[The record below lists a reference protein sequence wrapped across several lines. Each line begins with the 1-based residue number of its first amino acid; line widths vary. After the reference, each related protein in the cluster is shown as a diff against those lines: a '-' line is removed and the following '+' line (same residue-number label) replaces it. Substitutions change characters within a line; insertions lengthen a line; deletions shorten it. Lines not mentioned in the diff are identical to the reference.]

1 MSAGLQGDATSQ
13 GTAAQETEGVWGLR
27 MGSNDVATLTA
38 VISSVKQDADP
49 STKMDDAEFFDYFV
63 ASLLL
68 REKDL
73 PAESIQA
80 GITDGFRDCGVD
92 AMYTFLEGDLVE
104 EAETSTKARP
114 PRFAVHIIQCKR
126 SKGFEEEAINNL
138 AYYLPKLLILD
149 RELDDIRAFCNAKV
163 IDRSGLF
170 LDTFR
175 RLAGRGPK
183 VELNIHYASYGSDVH
198 PNLRARAG
206 AVAEELSGLFKEC
219 EVSIFFHTAGDLLD
233 RHRTKRSLVRE
244 LLSAV
249 PPMYS
254 DSEQGYACLV
264 RFSDYFDLLTN
275 DFGDLDQEL
284 FEFNVRDHEGDSAVN
299 DSIRETLEV
308 NDSNEEFWWLN
319 NGVTIVASAIEPMN
333 KRLALTDPQIVN
345 GLQTSTEIYRH
356 LKANGHEGDDRLLL
370 VRAIAATDQSVRD
383 NIVRATNSQ
392 NKMPPSAL
400 RSTERIHR
408 NIEDSFAKHGFF
420 YERRHKY
427 YENLGK
433 PHDRLVTMRKLG
445 RSLAT
450 VLLQRPDLARTDS
463 DSLFENREIYTRLFS
478 QNYPENVYLNALL
491 IVRRCEAAWDGS
503 DFRQDGVKDDWIF
516 LLATICSIL
525 YFKKQRPGYEDL
537 AKFNIAS
544 LPISAVLDLLPIVA
558 VEFNKASATRA
569 RPFRELASDQRVC
582 EAVIERARSF
592 TTSRNWRS
600 WPTEHIDMKYAL
612 KPGESINLASRN

>member
-1 MSAGLQGDATSQ
+1 MNGKEQAV
-13 GTAAQETEGVWGLR
+13 QEIERGGILH
-27 MGSNDVATLTA
+27 MGANDVATLDA
-38 VISSVKQDADP
+38 VISSVKQDSDP
-49 STKMDDAEFFDYFV
+49 STKVDEAEFFDFFV

-80 GITDGFRDCGVD
+80 GVTDGSRDCGVD
-92 AMYTFLEGDLVE
+92 AMYTFLEGHLVE
-104 EAETSTKARP
+104 DAQMSTKARP
-114 PRFAVHIIQCKR
+114 PRFVVHIIQCKR
-126 SKGFEEEAINNL
+126 SMRFEEEAINNF
-138 AYYLPKLLILD
+138 AYYLPKLLVLD
-149 RELDDIRAFCNAKV
+149 RELDDLRTFCNAKV

-175 RLAGRGPK
+175 RLAGRGPM
-183 VELNIHYASYGSDVH
+183 VELNIHYASRGSHVH
-198 PNLRARAG
+198 PNLRARADT
-206 AVAEELSGLFKEC
+206 VAGELARLFKEC
-219 EVSIFFHTAGDLLD
+219 EVNFHFHTAGNLLD
-233 RHRTKRSLVRE
+233 RHRARRTLERE

-254 DSEQGYACLV
+254 ETEQGYACLV

-275 DFGDLDQEL
+275 GFGDLDQEL
-284 FEFNVRDHEGDSAVN
+284 FEFNVRDHEGDSTVN
-299 DSIRETLEV
+299 DSIRATLET
-308 NDSNEEFWWLN
+308 NDSESEFWWLN

-356 LKANGHEGDDRLLL
+356 LKANGHKGDSRLLL

-383 NIVRATNSQ
+383 SIVRATNSQ
-392 NKMPPSAL
+392 NSMPPSAL

-408 NIEDSFAKHGFF
+408 NIEESFAKHGFW

-427 YENLGK
+427 YENLCK

-445 RSLAT
+445 RSLAA
-450 VLLQRPDLARTDS
+450 VLLQRPDLARIDS
-463 DSLFENREIYTRLFS
+463 DSLFEDRELYKQLFS
-478 QNYPENVYLNALL
+478 QNYPENVYLNSLL
-491 IVRRCEAAWDGS
+491 IVRRCEAAWDAS
-503 DFRQDGVKDDWIF
+503 DVRQEGLKDDWIF

-537 AKFNIAS
+537 AKFNIGS
-544 LPISAVLDLLPIVA
+544 LPTSAVLDLRPIIA

-569 RPFRELASDQRVC
+569 RPFRELASDKRVC
-582 EAVIERARSF
+582 DSVIERARSF

-600 WPTEHIDMKYAL
+600 WPQEQIDAQYAL
-612 KPGESINLASRN
+612 RPGESMSLASRA

>member
-1 MSAGLQGDATSQ
+1 MPPCCRVDKEIRAVQIEPYEQS
-13 GTAAQETEGVWGLR
+13 EEGGGSS
-27 MGSNDVATLTA
+27 MGANDVATLDA
-38 VISSVKQDADP
+38 VISSARQDADP
-49 STKMDDAEFFDYFV
+49 SGKLDEAWFFDYFA

-73 PAESIQA
+73 PAESIEA
-80 GITDGFRDCGVD
+80 GVTDGSRDCGVD
-92 AMYTFLEGDLVE
+92 AMYTFLEEQLVE
-104 EAETSTKARP
+104 DAQMSTKARP
-114 PRFAVHIIQCKR
+114 PRFVVHIMQCKR
-126 SKGFEEEAINNL
+126 AKGFEEEAINNL
-138 AYYLPKLLILD
+138 AYYLPKLLVLD
-149 RELDDIRAFCNAKV
+149 RVLDEIRTFCNAMV

-175 RLAGRGPK
+175 RLAGGGPR
-183 VELNIHYASYGSDVH
+183 VELNIHYATRGTHVH
-198 PNLRARAG
+198 PDLRARAN
-206 AVAEELSGLFKEC
+206 AVEAELSGLFKEC
-219 EVSIFFHTAGDLLD
+219 EVNIHFHTAGDLLD
-233 RHRTKRSLVRE
+233 RHRTRRTLERE

-254 DSEQGYACLV
+254 ESEQGYACLV

-275 DFGDLDQEL
+275 DFGDLEQQL
-284 FEFNVRDHEGDSAVN
+284 FEFNVRDYEGDSTVN
-299 DSIRETLEV
+299 DSIRETLET
-308 NDSNEEFWWLN
+308 NDSKEEFWWLN

-356 LKANGHEGDDRLLL
+356 LKTSGHEGDGRLLL

-408 NIEDSFAKHGFF
+408 NIEDSFAKHGFW

-445 RSLAT
+445 RSLAA

-463 DSLFENREIYTRLFS
+463 DSLFENRELYNQLFS

-491 IVRRCEAAWDGS
+491 IVRRCEAAWDVS
-503 DFRQDGVKDDWIF
+503 DAGQEGLKDDWIF

-525 YFKKQRPGYEDL
+525 YFKKRRPGYEDL
-537 AKFNIAS
+537 AKFHIGS
-544 LPISAVLDLLPIVA
+544 LTIPAVLDLLPIVA
-558 VEFNKASATRA
+558 VEFSKASATRA
-569 RPFRELASDQRVC
+569 RPFRELASDKRVC
-582 EAVIERARSF
+582 DAVIERARSF
-592 TTSRNWRS
+592 TTSRIWRS
-600 WPTEHIDMKYAL
+600 WPNERIDAQYAL
-612 KPGESINLASRN
+612 KPLKA